1 MNLFFPLILL
11 SIILIVFLIK
21 PISTKGPPIPPGPYP
36 WPVVGNIFQLG
47 KMPHVTLTALAKTHG
62 PIMSLRHGAHLMV
75 VGSSRA
81 AAREILKAHDRA
93 LSGRFVKRE
102 FKIKGSKLHNIS
114 IGFAEE
120 CNDQWKNLRSIGR
133 SELFS
138 GKAIESQSS
147 IRSEKITEMVRYL
160 CSKEG
165 SAVDMAEKVYVVVSN
180 ILSNA
185 IFSVDYVDFDGEGV
199 GGEMRKLIREFV
211 VLALGATPNLTDVFP
226 VLGDWDVMGTSKKC
240 KGIFEKMYAIWEG
253 IIEERRK
260 QSSRQHDLLDTL
272 VKLDLTNDQINPFI
286 MELFSA
292 GTEPT
297 TLTVQWALA
306 ELITNEGP
314 RHKLLDELEK
324 EVGQDIVRETNLPHL
339 PYLEACIKEAL
350 RLHPPAP
357 LLLPHRATQTCQV
370 MGYTIPKD
378 AIVNVNL
385 WAMARDPKIWA
396 DPLRFNP
403 ERFLVSGGPDYM
415 GSNYEYLPFGSGRRM
430 CPGQPL
436 VTRMVPPIVGTLVH
450 LFDWALPGDTG
461 DPAHLDTKEKRSI
474 KELPL
479 RLVPKTR
486 KQLKFVC

>member
-11 SIILIVFLIK
+11 SIILIILLIK

-47 KMPHVTLTALAKTHG
+47 KMPHKSAT
-62 PIMSLRHGAHLMV
+62 I
-75 VGSSRA
+75 
-81 AAREILKAHDRA
+81 
-93 LSGRFVKRE
+93 
-102 FKIKGSKLHNIS
+102 
-114 IGFAEE
+114 
-120 CNDQWKNLRSIGR
+120 QWKNLRSIGR

-138 GKAIESQSS
+138 AKAMESQSS
-147 IRSEKITEMVRYL
+147 IRSEKITEMVR
-160 CSKEG
+160 
-165 SAVDMAEKVYVVVSN
+165 
-180 ILSNA
+180 
-185 IFSVDYVDFDGEGV
+185 
-199 GGEMRKLIREFV
+199 KLIREFV
-211 VLALGATPNLTDVFP
+211 VLALSATPNLTDVFP

-240 KGIFEKMYAIWEG
+240 KGIFDKMYAIWEG

-272 VKLDLTNDQINPFI
+272 VKLGLTNDQINPFI

-306 ELITNEGP
+306 ELIKNEGP

-324 EVGQDIVRETNLPHL
+324 KVGQDIVRETNLPHL

-357 LLLPHRATQTCQV
+357 LLLPHRTTQTCQV

-403 ERFLVSGGPDYM
+403 ERFPRVRGAGLHG
-415 GSNYEYLPFGSGRRM
+415 E
-430 CPGQPL
+430 
-436 VTRMVPPIVGTLVH
+436 
-450 LFDWALPGDTG
+450 
-461 DPAHLDTKEKRSI
+461 
-474 KELPL
+474 
-479 RLVPKTR
+479 
-486 KQLKFVC
+486 QL